1 MKVLVSAFACEP
13 DKGSEGGVGW
23 NWVCQIARY
32 HEVWAI
38 TRKSHREAIE
48 SALAKEPQPNVHWI
62 YFDLPRSLCFWQRG
76 GLEFHLYY
84 YFWQAGAYFKAKG
97 LCRRNKFDA
106 VHHVTY
112 ATYWRPSFM
121 ALLPAPF
128 VWGPVGGGESVPR
141 AFYSSLSLK
150 GRRDERL
157 RDIGR
162 ALAHFDPFVR
172 LTARRSVYALA
183 ATKDTEKRLVALGC
197 RKVLISCN
205 SGLPADDISSLKQV
219 PFRHD
224 NPFRVFSIGNL
235 LPSKGFDLGVRAFAE
250 FHRQFPSS
258 QYWLIGEGPE
268 RNRLERLASELGVHR
283 AVGFLGALPRSEVI
297 EKLTECDVL
306 LHPSLHDSAGWVCLE
321 AMAAGRPVVCLDL
334 GGPSLLVAHET
345 GIKVA
350 AHSPKQAVSDL
361 AAALSHLASN
371 TELRLQL
378 GQAGRQRIK
387 EHFDY
392 GKKVGQLMEIYQ
404 GALRIAAHAGD

>member
-1 MKVLVSAFACEP
+1 
-13 DKGSEGGVGW
+13 
-23 NWVCQIARY
+23 
-32 HEVWAI
+32 
-38 TRKSHREAIE
+38 
-48 SALAKEPQPNVHWI
+48 
-62 YFDLPRSLCFWQRG
+62 
-76 GLEFHLYY
+76 
-84 YFWQAGAYFKAKG
+84 
-97 LCRRNKFDA
+97 
-106 VHHVTY
+106 
-112 ATYWRPSFM
+112 
-121 ALLPAPF
+121 
-128 VWGPVGGGESVPR
+128 
-141 AFYSSLSLK
+141 
-150 GRRDERL
+150 
-157 RDIGR
+157 
-162 ALAHFDPFVR
+162 
-172 LTARRSVYALA
+172 
-183 ATKDTEKRLVALGC
+183 
-197 RKVLISCN
+197 
-205 SGLPADDISSLKQV
+205 
-219 PFRHD
+219 
-224 NPFRVFSIGNL
+224 
-235 LPSKGFDLGVRAFAE
+235 
-250 FHRQFPSS
+250 
-258 QYWLIGEGPE
+258 
-268 RNRLERLASELGVHR
+268 LERLASELGVHR